1 MLDLVDLL
9 STAEKE
15 MIFMISDRQASARI
29 AALIF
34 GLGLGR
40 HVCHSLRLQCDG
52 YGATVLFVL

>member
-1 MLDLVDLL
+1 VDLL

-15 MIFMISDRQASARI
+15 MILMIADRQASARI

-52 YGATVLFVL
+52 YGATVPFVL